1 MIDVTIQN
9 KIASFL
15 SSVLGQV
22 SGALE
27 FVEAVDDTQ
36 LHLTVGE
43 ATHLLNVQQF
53 TFNGQQ
59 FDNALQAT
67 TYIESCL
74 SD

>member
-22 SGALE
+22 SGVLE

-36 LHLTVGE
+36 LHLTIGE
-43 ATHLLNVQQF
+43 TTHLLNVQQF
-53 TFNGQQ
+53 KFNSTQ
-59 FDNALQAT
+59 FDNALEAVEYLQT
-67 TYIESCL
+67 FIN
-74 SD
+74 